1 MWTAWS
7 RRCSQMPSREATS
20 AMGHGGPTAPIVS
33 FLSDYGLL
41 DEFVGVCH
49 GVIASRCPRARV
61 IDLTHSI
68 APQDV
73 RAGAFALRG
82 ALPFVPAGVH
92 LAVVDPGVGSARR
105 AVAMRTA
112 VEDRLLVGP
121 DNGLL
126 MLAAE
131 RFAGVSEVVDVGRS
145 PVRLEPVSS
154 TFHGRDIFAPVAAA
168 LAAGAA
174 LRELGEPLDVAE
186 LHRLELPTASFSGGR
201 LTTHAV
207 HGDGFGNVVLD
218 ASPEQLAALGGAPG
232 DTVTVRHGELAHTAR
247 LGRTFA
253 AVEPGALLLYADAQ
267 GAAALAVNLGSAVE
281 LLGVERDA
289 ELVLERA

>member
-1 MWTAWS
+1 
-7 RRCSQMPSREATS
+7 MPSREATS

-131 RFAGVSEVVDVGRS
+131 RFAGVSEGGGAGRC
-145 PVRLEPVSS
+145 EPVSVP
-154 TFHGRDIFAPVAAA
+154 FPGRDIFAPVAAA
-168 LAAGAA
+168 RAGGAA

-201 LTTHAV
+201 LTAHAV

-218 ASPEQLAALGGAPG
+218 ASPEQLVALGGAPG

-267 GAAALAVNLGSAVE
+267 GAAALAVNLGSAAE

>member
-1 MWTAWS
+1 
-7 RRCSQMPSREATS
+7 MPSREATS

-112 VEDRLLVGP
+112 VEDRLLGGP

-168 LAAGAA
+168 LA
-174 LRELGEPLDVAE
+174 
-186 LHRLELPTASFSGGR
+186 
-201 LTTHAV
+201 
-207 HGDGFGNVVLD
+207 
-218 ASPEQLAALGGAPG
+218 
-232 DTVTVRHGELAHTAR
+232 
-247 LGRTFA
+247 
-253 AVEPGALLLYADAQ
+253 
-267 GAAALAVNLGSAVE
+267 VNLGSAAE